1 MSQSLNVTY
10 KYLRNEP
17 KDQNPFL
24 PINLSEDQIR
34 ELHQEV
40 HAALFVKTSSSG
52 GQCYV
57 NLALGSALGL
67 RCI

>member
-24 PINLSEDQIR
+24 PINLSEDQIGNCTKKSMLPSLLR
-34 ELHQEV
+34 HQV
-40 HAALFVKTSSSG
+40 QV
-52 GQCYV
+52 V
-57 NLALGSALGL
+57 SAML
-67 RCI
+67 I